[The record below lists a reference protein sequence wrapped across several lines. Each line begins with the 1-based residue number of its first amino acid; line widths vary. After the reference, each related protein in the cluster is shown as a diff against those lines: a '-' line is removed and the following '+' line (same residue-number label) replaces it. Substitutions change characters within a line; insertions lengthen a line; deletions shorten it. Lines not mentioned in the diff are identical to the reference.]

1 MSILGVKNRFFD
13 EKMDVSNEIFAP
25 QRPVR
30 GLRMPE
36 LYLDRFA
43 ELKNGIKVD
52 FGAKIRI
59 L

>member
-1 MSILGVKNRFFD
+1 
-13 EKMDVSNEIFAP
+13 MDVSKDIFAP

>member
-1 MSILGVKNRFFD
+1 
-13 EKMDVSNEIFAP
+13 MDVSKEIFAP

-36 LYLDRFA
+36 LYLDCFA
-43 ELKNGIKVD
+43 ELKNGIEVD